1 MTCGF
6 MLVIASKADAAFNNI
21 IAFFRTRLNKLSLDD
36 KYGLEEEVMS
46 E

>member
-1 MTCGF
+1 
-6 MLVIASKADAAFNNI
+6 MLVGADQADSAFNNI

-36 KYGLEEEVMS
+36 KYGLKEEVMS